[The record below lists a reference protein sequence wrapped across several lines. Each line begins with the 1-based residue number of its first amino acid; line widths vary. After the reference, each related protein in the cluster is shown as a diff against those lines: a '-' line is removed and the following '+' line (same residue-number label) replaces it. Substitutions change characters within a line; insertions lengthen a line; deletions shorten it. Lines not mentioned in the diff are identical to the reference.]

1 MSMNINTRHNK
12 SQTIF
17 MVFFSILLLSAAPE
31 TAVSGTLDTNNLP
44 VWKKIDTQ
52 HTIIYY
58 QCFKDL
64 EEFNKKVN
72 FSAPIKKS
80 GLANSISDEIDALFK
95 RSQQLLGMHG
105 FVNKIKVKIFKNK
118 QQLDDAYFR
127 TYKKDADAR
136 AWYTHERLTV
146 FIQLNDLHKG
156 MLAHELAHAIIDHY
170 MIIPPPEETAE
181 ILAGYVDIHLVES
194 TNKSGNDKNKPDS
207 AQGYSAK

>member
-1 MSMNINTRHNK
+1 MNINIRHNK
-12 SQTIF
+12 FQTIL

-44 VWKKIDTQ
+44 VWETLDTQ

-64 EEFNKKVN
+64 EEFSKKIHFN
-72 FSAPIKKS
+72 ESIKKS
-80 GLANSISDEIDALFK
+80 GLANSIPNEIDALFK
-95 RSQQLLGMHG
+95 KSQQLLGMHG
-105 FVNKIKVKIFKNK
+105 FVNKIKVKVFKNK

-127 TYKKDADAR
+127 IYKKCAHAR
-136 AWYTHERLTV
+136 AWYTHEKLTV

-194 TNKSGNDKNKPDS
+194 ITKSGNEKNKP
-207 AQGYSAK
+207 AGVRGYSAR